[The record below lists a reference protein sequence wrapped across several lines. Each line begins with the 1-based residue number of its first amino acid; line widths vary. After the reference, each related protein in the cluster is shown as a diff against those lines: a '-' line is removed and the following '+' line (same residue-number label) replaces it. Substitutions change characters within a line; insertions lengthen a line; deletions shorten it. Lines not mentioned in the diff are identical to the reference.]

1 MGGHTFEVK
10 EDADIRQSGL
20 GPDFILITRMP
31 GERRIHA
38 VKDSFSCHDRLAVAF
53 FFGPTAGERVCAAVS
68 LAGALAVCAL
78 GLDLSLRLQSGWLFA
93 IAALGLLWGALG
105 QLGLARGG
113 KSV

>member
-1 MGGHTFEVK
+1 MAFNLLPIVPLDG
-10 EDADIRQSGL
+10 ARAL
-20 GPDFILITRMP
+20 Y
-31 GERRIHA
+31 
-38 VKDSFSCHDRLAVAF
+38 LAVAF